1 MIILLGILLLDFE
14 LAFLPALADVEGER
28 RRRAQL
34 NVKGLGADGDVI
46 GRRAGRRHQRRR
58 DDGDEFHFVFDF
70 LLQTEK
76 TEPTL
81 LDVVISRFSSHLLL
95 GRMDHRSRPDRNP
108 PVPSSVLYHL
118 VATTP
123 PLGDSHRFRHGS
135 RFDADKISTPVNFEM
150 IWKI

>member
-1 MIILLGILLLDFE
+1 MLLDFE

-70 LLQTEK
+70 LL
-76 TEPTL
+76 
-81 LDVVISRFSSHLLL
+81 
-95 GRMDHRSRPDRNP
+95 
-108 PVPSSVLYHL
+108 
-118 VATTP
+118 
-123 PLGDSHRFRHGS
+123 
-135 RFDADKISTPVNFEM
+135 
-150 IWKI
+150 